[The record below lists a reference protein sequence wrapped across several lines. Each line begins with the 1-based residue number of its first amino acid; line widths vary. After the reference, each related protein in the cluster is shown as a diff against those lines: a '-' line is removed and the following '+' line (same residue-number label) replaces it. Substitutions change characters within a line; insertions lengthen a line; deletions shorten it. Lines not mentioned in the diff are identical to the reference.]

1 MFECWFIR
9 EKSANA
15 GRPLKRVNPVPNI
28 HNEAFRILLETV
40 PDGFFVHDT
49 TGRFLD
55 VNARSCAD
63 LGYSRDELLRM
74 TINDISC
81 GANPAENAER
91 WRNAPAGMA
100 MHFREEAKRKDGST
114 FPVEISLTCQMID
127 GAKLFFGLARDIS
140 ESEAARE
147 SAEQAASE
155 LEQRVEARTAELA
168 EAHDRMGMAVRVGGL
183 GLWYYDFVGQTL
195 ECDAQWHRIMGRDPA
210 QPVRTIAAFSEFIHP
225 DDVERVTEVSRTAAE
240 LVEEGRDYGVVFRI
254 FRPDGEIRW
263 VRSAAQVVEGADG
276 RPARAGGFVVDITES
291 RLAEAT
297 LHRQASEDPLT
308 GLANRRG
315 LDEELLKACLHATRT
330 GEPMTLAMIDV
341 DHFKLFND
349 EQGHVRGDEALKAVA
364 DILQSAARRPY
375 DLAARYGG
383 DEFLLLLPGVEE
395 PEALIDRILANI
407 AALGIA
413 HPGSPDA
420 SHLAVSCGCVI
431 ASELADISPQD
442 LLAECDRALYQAK
455 ETGRNRAHISRL

>member
-1 MFECWFIR
+1 M
-9 EKSANA
+9 
-15 GRPLKRVNPVPNI
+15 PNI
-28 HNEAFRILLETV
+28 DNEAFRILLETV
-40 PDGFFVHDT
+40 PDGFFVHDE

-74 TINDISC
+74 TIDDISC
-81 GANPAENAER
+81 GAEPDGNAER
-91 WRNAPAGMA
+91 WRDAPAGMA

-127 GAKLFFGLARDIS
+127 GTKLFFGLARDVS
-140 ESEAARE
+140 EGEAARAA
-147 SAEQAASE
+147 AEREASD
-155 LEQRVEARTAELA
+155 LERRVEARTSELA
-168 EAHDRMGMAVRVGGL
+168 EAHDRMAMAVRVGGL
-183 GLWYYDFVGQTL
+183 GLWHYDFTGDVM
-195 ECDAQWHRIMGRDPA
+195 ECDEQWHLIMGRDPA
-210 QPVRTIAAFSEFIHP
+210 HPVRTLVEFREFIHP
-225 DDVERVTEVSRTAAE
+225 EDAERVTEVHNTAA
-240 LVEEGRDYGVVFRI
+240 LLAQEGRDYGVVFRI
-254 FRPDGEIRW
+254 LRPDGEVRW
-263 VRSAAQVVEGADG
+263 LRSAARLVEGGDG
-276 RPARAGGFVVDITES
+276 SPKRAAGFVVDITEAH
-291 RLAEAT
+291 LAEAS
-297 LHRQASEDPLT
+297 LYRQASEDPLT
-308 GLANRRG
+308 GLANRRA
-315 LDEELLKACLHATRT
+315 LDEELTKACLHATRT
-330 GEPMTLAMIDV
+330 GEPLALAMIDV

-395 PEALIDRILANI
+395 PEALIDRILANV
-407 AALGIA
+407 AALGIG

-431 ASELADISPQD
+431 ASELADVSPRD

-455 ETGRNRAHISRL
+455 ETGRNRVHITRL